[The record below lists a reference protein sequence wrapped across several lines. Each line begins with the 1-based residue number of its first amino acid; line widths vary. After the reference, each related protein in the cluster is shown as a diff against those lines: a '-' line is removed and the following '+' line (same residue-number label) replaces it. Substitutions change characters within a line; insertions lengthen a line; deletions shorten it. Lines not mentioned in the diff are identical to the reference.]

1 MEEKGRDLTGTPPPP
16 ASMAEAPPS
25 EQPATRRR
33 VGGQKRKSVSINSGG
48 GSSTSQ
54 TTSSKRQAREK
65 PPVVPFPPIHMNGPL
80 TRARLQP
87 YNSNSFAEVA
97 PVKSE
102 AEAREAAAKAE
113 AMSRA
118 IEDWE
123 AMEAKIEAEYEAV
136 KSRDANVHVVPNHA
150 GWFSWTKIH
159 QLEEK
164 MLPSF
169 FNGKIESRTPEIYT
183 EIRNWIVKKFHLNPS
198 EQIELKHLSELT
210 VGKLDARQEVMEFL
224 DYWGLIN
231 YHPFPNQE
239 PAAAMIVD
247 ASAEK
252 DDTGKTDSLVEK
264 LFKFETVKSWT
275 PVVPKMSTTI
285 PAMSSGLFPESVLA
299 DELVKS
305 EGPEVEYHCNSCSAD
320 CSRKRYH
327 CQKQADFDLCAECF
341 ENGKFDSNMS
351 PSDFILME
359 PAEAGGASGGKWTDQ
374 ETLLL
379 LEAIEIF
386 RDNWSEIAEHVAT
399 KTKAQCILHFVQM
412 PIEDAFFN
420 SDDENSDIL
429 KENGVPVS
437 TTTEN
442 LTPKAEQD
450 SDTAPKDVHENTET
464 EGGGNADNQDSSC
477 PMEISKPDEVGESD
491 RNDELGESLALK
503 ALNEAFEAVG
513 SLPLPGKGLSFA
525 EVGNP
530 VMALAAFL
538 GRLVDPNIANA
549 SVHSLLKSLSGNFS
563 SEQLAARHCFP
574 LEGPPDYKK
583 NLDDSHGAEA
593 DTTDHEAQ
601 KNEVRN
607 AENLKETSYPISLR
621 DDENERKRDSVEP
634 EEHDEKK
641 DTVVPEEHDEKKD
654 SVEPEEHDE
663 KNDSVEPEKHDEK
676 NDSVEPE
683 EHVEKKDSD
692 SKDQKPV
699 GSPGPDCADPNK
711 MSTNQE
717 AKPDSESQPNSSDV
731 PKEHAPKDAEKLD
744 VPASLTELQ
753 SDIVKESE
761 DGSSAGEATQSKDP
775 PKDEDMTS
783 LPEKKVTDL
792 LVISNSTTEKGNAGD
807 KESTESGSEKKEA
820 IVAKNDLDVNDKLK
834 RAAVTAL
841 SAAAVKA
848 KLLAD
853 QEEDQILQ
861 LTTLLIEKQ
870 LHKLEIKLAFNNDM
884 ESVVMRVKELI
895 ERSKQRLFHERAQII
910 ATRLGMSAS
919 ARPPTQNLPPNNR
932 AVANLP
938 NSGPR
943 PFMGMNLIRPPIA
956 RPMMPAPNPTPGN
969 LMSASSMGYSV
980 QPNADKLSSIGM
992 NMK

>member
-1 MEEKGRDLTGTPPPP
+1 MEEKRKDLTGTSPP
-16 ASMAEAPPS
+16 MALTPPS
-25 EQPATRRR
+25 EHPVSRRR
-33 VGGQKRKSVSINSGG
+33 GGGQKRKSINSGGG

-54 TTSSKRQAREK
+54 MTSSKRQAREK

-87 YNSNSFAEVA
+87 YNSNNLAEVA

-113 AMSRA
+113 EMSRA
-118 IEDWE
+118 FENWE
-123 AMEAKIEAEYEAV
+123 ALEAKIEAEYEAI
-136 KSRDANVHVVPNHA
+136 KSRDANVHVVPIHA

-159 QLEEK
+159 PLEER

-169 FNGKIESRTPEIYT
+169 FNGKFECRTPQIYT
-183 EIRNWIVKKFHLNPS
+183 EIRNWIMKKFHLNPS

-231 YHPFPNQE
+231 YHPFPHQE
-239 PAAAMIVD
+239 SAAAMIVD
-247 ASAEK
+247 AAIEK
-252 DDTGKTDSLVEK
+252 DEAVEMDTLVER
-264 LFKFETVKSWT
+264 LFKFEKVQSWT
-275 PVVPKMSTTI
+275 PMVSKTSTTI
-285 PAMSSGLFPESVLA
+285 PAMSPGLFPESVVT

-305 EGPEVEYHCNSCSAD
+305 EGPAVEYHCNSCSAD

-327 CQKQADFDLCAECF
+327 CQKQADFDLCADCF
-341 ENGKFDSNMS
+341 NNGKFDSNMS

-412 PIEDAFFN
+412 PIEDAFFDC
-420 SDDENSDIL
+420 DDENSDST

-442 LTPKAEQD
+442 LAPKAEEN
-450 SDTAPKDVHENTET
+450 SDTALIDVHENTETQGGGNPDNLVNTVSTTTENLAPKAEENSDTALKDVHENTET
-464 EGGGNADNQDSSC
+464 QGDGNPDNQDSSC

-491 RNDELGESLALK
+491 RNVPDGKFFALK
-503 ALNEAFEAVG
+503 ALNEAFEAIG
-513 SLPLPGKGLSFA
+513 SLPSPGKELSFA

-530 VMALAAFL
+530 VMAIASFL

-549 SVHSLLKSLSGNFS
+549 SVHSLLKSLSGNYS

-574 LEGPPDYKK
+574 LEDPPDYEK
-583 NLDDSHGAEA
+583 NLEDSEGAGA
-593 DTTDHEAQ
+593 DVTEHEAQ
-601 KNEVRN
+601 KNEVQN
-607 AENLKETSYPISLR
+607 AEKLKETPDSKPISLP
-621 DDENERKRDSVEP
+621 DDENEGKSDSIA
-634 EEHDEKK
+634 
-641 DTVVPEEHDEKKD
+641 PEEHDEKKD
-654 SVEPEEHDE
+654 SG
-663 KNDSVEPEKHDEK
+663 
-676 NDSVEPE
+676 
-683 EHVEKKDSD
+683 

-699 GSPGPDCADPNK
+699 GSPSSDCADTSDTVKDPNK
-711 MSTNQE
+711 MSTHQE
-717 AKPDSESQPNSSDV
+717 AQPDSESQPISSDV
-731 PKEHAPKDAEKLD
+731 PKEHAPEDAD
-744 VPASLTELQ
+744 VPAAHAELQ
-753 SDIVKESE
+753 SDTVKESE
-761 DGSSAGEATQSKDP
+761 DGASAKEETQSKDH

-783 LPEKKVTDL
+783 LPEKKETDL
-792 LVISNSTTEKGNAGD
+792 LVISNSTTEKENTGD
-807 KESTESGSEKKEA
+807 KEATESGNVKKEP

-861 LTTLLIEKQ
+861 LSTLLIEKQ
-870 LHKLEIKLAFNNDM
+870 LHKLETKLAFFNDM
-884 ESVVMRVKELI
+884 ESVVMRVKELL
-895 ERSKQRLFHERAQII
+895 ERSKQKLFHERAQII
-910 ATRLGMSAS
+910 ATRYAMSAS
-919 ARPPTQNLPPNNR
+919 ARPPTQNLPPNR
-932 AVANLP
+932 AAPNLP
-938 NSGPR
+938 NSGSR
-943 PFMGMNLIRPPIA
+943 PFMGMNSIRPHNIS
-956 RPMMPAPNPTPGN
+956 RPLMPTANSTSGN
-969 LMSASSMGYSV
+969 FMSSSSTGGSV
-980 QPNADKLSSIGM
+980 QPSTDKLSSVGM